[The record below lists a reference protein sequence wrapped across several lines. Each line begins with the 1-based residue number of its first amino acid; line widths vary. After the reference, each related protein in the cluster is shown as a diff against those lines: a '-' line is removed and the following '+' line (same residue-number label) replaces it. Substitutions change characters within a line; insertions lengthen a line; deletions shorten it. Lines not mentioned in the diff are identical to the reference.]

1 MLFQRSWLDKFCKFF
16 KYLLTEFC
24 DSLLSWPCVNLG
36 RLSHQKT
43 FNKNTFCLLDIA
55 VDTFFCDSIL
65 PLVYSI
71 RSPDDCIQYL
81 IKTYELEVFFICF
94 LFKKIIKKIY
104 IINNRVFNFLF
115 PNFPVLL
122 GSSTSYCHIQTLVQ
136 RHKVLRRPPSV
147 GMPRHALRRRMPKIA
162 PSAVTTA
169 VAARCGGVTPT
180 FFLEDS
186 GRVLNPILVPPAIV
200 KNPYLLNP
208 ISGTNHAP
216 SLIFWPP
223 LTF

>member
-1 MLFQRSWLDKFCKFF
+1 M
-16 KYLLTEFC
+16 LTEFC

-104 IINNRVFNFLF
+104 IKNN
-115 PNFPVLL
+115 
-122 GSSTSYCHIQTLVQ
+122 
-136 RHKVLRRPPSV
+136 
-147 GMPRHALRRRMPKIA
+147 
-162 PSAVTTA
+162 
-169 VAARCGGVTPT
+169 
-180 FFLEDS
+180 
-186 GRVLNPILVPPAIV
+186 
-200 KNPYLLNP
+200 
-208 ISGTNHAP
+208 
-216 SLIFWPP
+216 
-223 LTF
+223 